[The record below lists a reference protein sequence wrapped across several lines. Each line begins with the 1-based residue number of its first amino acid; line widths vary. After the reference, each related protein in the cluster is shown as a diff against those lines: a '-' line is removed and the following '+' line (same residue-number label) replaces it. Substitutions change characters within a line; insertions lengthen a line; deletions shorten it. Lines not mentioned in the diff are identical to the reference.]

1 MNVMLFDLVAG
12 ARRAFTSS
20 GFLPKDQQGF
30 VPHPASFV
38 ILDSPYTQ
46 R

>member
-1 MNVMLFDLVAG
+1 MNVMRFDLVAG
-12 ARRAFTSS
+12 ARRAPTTS

-30 VPHPASFV
+30 VMHPVSFI

-46 R
+46 G